1 MEYIRNTTD
10 FHIAPETVV
19 SLGKFDGIHRG
30 HGYLLEYLEEKKR
43 TGLKTVIFTF
53 DIPPKRQIGIGKE
66 EKVLTTNEEKVRL
79 FDQYGID
86 YLVECPFTKELMH
99 MEPEDFIE
107 MIVRRLNIKSLVV
120 GKDFHFGKNR
130 RGDHRML
137 ERFADTYG
145 YEVEVV
151 DKIQEEG
158 RDISSTF
165 IREEISAG
173 RVAHANELLG
183 YRYFVQGIVVHGNE
197 IGRTLNVPTANLI
210 PEEDKLLPPFGVYVT
225 KTTVF
230 DKDGQV
236 YGGITN
242 VGCKPTIEGVNP
254 VGVETHLFGF
264 DDQIYGARIKVEFL
278 DMVRPEQKFHSLEE
292 LKEQMLKD
300 IQYGK
305 KYYTN
310 ITKITEIC

>member
-1 MEYIRNTTD
+1 
-10 FHIAPETVV
+10 
-19 SLGKFDGIHRG
+19 
-30 HGYLLEYLEEKKR
+30 
-43 TGLKTVIFTF
+43 
-53 DIPPKRQIGIGKE
+53 
-66 EKVLTTNEEKVRL
+66 
-79 FDQYGID
+79 
-86 YLVECPFTKELMH
+86 

-165 IREEISAG
+165 VREEISAG

-210 PEEDKLLPPFGVYVT
+210 PAEDKLLPPFGVYVT

-300 IQYGK
+300 IQYGE